1 MFTKSIRGRLL
12 TWLAFLLVCILTGF
26 GVTAYQLHST
36 NRFGQIDN
44 DLEIRV
50 AALRDDLRSRMPGNA
65 PFKHFPFEPGGGPGG
80 PGGFG
85 GPDRP
90 GPGPGPGPGNR
101 AGGPKPGPDGPMGHG
116 VPEGRPENR
125 EIRLSAR
132 ALTFF
137 DETDTN
143 GFYFVI
149 WSRTGNALKRST
161 NAPPDVSRPERYG
174 TETGLNTRTFGLYRE
189 AYQFTGIGECVLV
202 GQPLASDL
210 TALRRYAWW
219 LVGAGLG
226 VLGLGLWGAWLV
238 ASRAIRPVD
247 DISAAATRI
256 SAGNLSERI
265 DVADTDSELGRL
277 ATILNSTFARLEAAF
292 AQQKQFTADAS
303 HELRTPLSVIITEAQ
318 TTLARQRSAAEY
330 RETVQACLD
339 AAQQM
344 RRLTQSMLELAR
356 FDAGQEAFERQPF
369 DLGEQVRTCI
379 DLIRP
384 LAQTKGIKIHADL
397 DSATLTGDAD
407 RLSQVIVNL
416 LSNAIH
422 YNRDHGEIS
431 VVTKAQP
438 GEAVLAVSD
447 TGPGIPAED
456 LPRVFE
462 RFYRGDK
469 ARGHRDGH
477 AGLGLSICKAI
488 VDAHGGSIEVTSS
501 TAEGC
506 SGTTFTVRL
515 PC

>member
-26 GVTAYQLHST
+26 GVTAYQLHRT

-44 DLEIRV
+44 ELEIRV
-50 AALRDDLRSRMPGNA
+50 AAIRDDLRSRLPGNA

-80 PGGFG
+80 FG

-90 GPGPGPGPGNR
+90 GPGPGQSPGNR
-101 AGGPKPGPDGPMGHG
+101 PGGPKLGPDGPLGRG
-116 VPEGRPENR
+116 FPEGRADAR
-125 EIRLSAR
+125 EVRLSGR
-132 ALTFF
+132 TQVYF

-143 GFYFVI
+143 GFYFVV
-149 WSRTGNALKRST
+149 WSRAGSASKRST
-161 NAPPDVSRPERYG
+161 NAPTEVPRPERLG
-174 TETGLNTRTFGLYRE
+174 SDTGLNARTVGLYRE

-202 GQPLASDL
+202 GQSLAADL
-210 TALRRYAWW
+210 TALQRYAWW

-265 DVADTDSELGRL
+265 NVADTDSELGRL

-318 TTLARQRSAAEY
+318 TTLARDRSAPEY

-344 RRLTQSMLELAR
+344 RRLTKSMLELAR
-356 FDAGQEAFERQPF
+356 FDAGQEAIERQPF
-369 DLGEQVRTCI
+369 DLGEQARTCI

-384 LAQTKGIKIHADL
+384 LAQPKGITIHADL
-397 DSATLTGDAD
+397 HSIAVTGDAD
-407 RLSQVIVNL
+407 RLSQVLVNL

-422 YNRDHGEIS
+422 YNRDQGEIS

-438 GEAVLAVSD
+438 GAAVVEVSD

-469 ARGHRDGH
+469 ARGRRDGH

-515 PC
+515 PA